1 MSEHKKQ
8 WELLGEEPIYDGF
21 YSLSRA
27 RFKHT
32 KFNGGWTNEV
42 DREVLNRGNVIGV
55 LAHDQNTDA
64 VALVE
69 QFRLG
74 ARHEPNNPWLME
86 VIAGMVEPG
95 EEPLEVAVREA
106 REEAGLT
113 LNTPRLVRQYYSS
126 PSSTSEQVFVYYAE
140 TDLTG
145 IGGVHGLDAED
156 EDILVHV
163 VPADQAIQMLDTGVI
178 KNAISVIAMQWILQM
193 RLTFMASV
201 LPRT

>member
-1 MSEHKKQ
+1 MSEHKKE
-8 WELLGEEPIYDGF
+8 WELLSEEPIYDGF

-27 RFKHT
+27 TFKHT
-32 KFNGGWTNEV
+32 KFNGGWTGVV

-55 LAHDQNTDA
+55 LAHDPKTDS

-74 ARHEPNNPWLME
+74 ARFEADNPWLME

-95 EEPLEVAVREA
+95 EEPAEVAVREA
-106 REEAGLT
+106 REEAGLS
-113 LNTPRLVRQYYSS
+113 LKKPQLIRQYYSS
-126 PSSTSEQVFVYYAE
+126 PSSTAEQVFVYYAE

-145 IGGVHGLDAED
+145 VGGVHGLDAED

-163 VPADQAIQMLDTGVI
+163 VPADEAIQMMETGVI
-178 KNAISVIAMQWILQM
+178 KNAISVIAMQWFQYQ
-193 RLTFMASV
+193 RAGSQ
-201 LPRT
+201 